1 MTPEQAEQLA
11 ECEARLAYLRS
22 TGLLSRIELDRLAAI
37 IAATRERLA
46 APEFAKT
53 TWLQG

>member
-1 MTPEQAEQLA
+1 MTPEHAEQLA
-11 ECEARLAYLRS
+11 ECEASLAYLRT
-22 TGLLSRIELDRLAAI
+22 TGLLSRIELDRLEAI
-37 IAATRERLA
+37 IAAMREGLA